1 MRGKNITNVYII
13 DGKELSINDIT
24 KDQLLFI
31 ESNENRTLYNDFRN
45 RLIEQYGDYVQCCI
59 RIILHHM
66 VYDTYDE
73 VNSIIVSTN
82 KYIND

>member
-13 DGKELSINDIT
+13 DGKEISLNDIT

-45 RLIEQYGDYVQCCI
+45 RLLEQYGDEIQCTI
-59 RIILHHM
+59 RIVIPNMKIAAVDKFGKCLL
-66 VYDTYDE
+66 
-73 VNSIIVSTN
+73 
-82 KYIND
+82 